1 MKNGQVVGT
10 ARTQD
15 VTQDEVL
22 GMIILGKCPAGAIP
36 GPGALKI
43 AAAA

>member
-10 ARTQD
+10 AKVTD

-22 GMIILGKCPAGAIP
+22 GMIIAGKCPKGAVP
-36 GPGALKI
+36 GPGALHE
-43 AAAA
+43 AA

>member
-10 ARTQD
+10 ARTED
-15 VTQDEVL
+15 VTKDEVL
-22 GMIILGKCPAGAIP
+22 GMILGKCLPGALP

-43 AAAA
+43 AA